1 MSTADASSVVATT
14 IFLGATALVAAAELL
29 VDWRGNSVMM
39 RLGLGT
45 MVVINLLVL
54 IGGAT
59 AG

>member
-1 MSTADASSVVATT
+1 MPASSVVATT
-14 IFLGATALVAAAELL
+14 IFLAATALAAAAELL
-29 VDWRGNSVMM
+29 VDWRGNGFMM